1 MPENPK
7 NAPACSSARPP
18 RPTEGKFSAVKA
30 QDAAPAGI
38 PSSDYATGYKP
49 RRRPTNSAWTTVVS
63 SKATWN
69 EPTESERRNLLDL
82 EHRTVDGV
90 YRYTVEGVVADCEET
105 SVSNGYVSRL
115 CLMFPHV
122 VNADGSLTLIDSHIW
137 LATFVGNTI
146 IRPDRIEPHNSTPD
160 RLFTVRLGDT
170 LRVDAGLRA
179 YTDKYGRHRFGL
191 ADWTPLDSRLRYLQ
205 LRSDGTSTERV
216 VSERL
221 CGREFDVCW
230 LERDGRPGFRSVVLE
245 GLESRVRKCWDSYDW
260 KGRTFLSD
268 GDGFPSVCLE
278 QYVAVDL
285 CEGRAHVVS
294 R

>member
-1 MPENPK
+1 MGALEDALAGESEERSGMFIGTTT
-7 NAPACSSARPP
+7 APDGRKVLRRQSAGRGTGWHSLLGL
-18 RPTEGKFSAVKA
+18 RYRIQTKTQADELRL
-30 QDAAPAGI
+30 
-38 PSSDYATGYKP
+38 DY
-49 RRRPTNSAWTTVVS
+49 RRFFESYVERTDR
-63 SKATWN
+63 
-69 EPTESERRNLLDL
+69 SERRNLLDL

-90 YRYTVEGVVADCEET
+90 YRY
-105 SVSNGYVSRL
+105 
-115 CLMFPHV
+115 PHV